1 MCVYKR
7 KVYIIC
13 RRIKLMAYTEVKE
26 RNGRKYYYRVLSI
39 RDGNKVTKQRRYL
52 GINLVKKELNKK
64 EIGADKIL
72 DVKNKRETKE
82 IRAIKRRIINVIKKY
97 KITKAGIFGSYAR
110 GENKKNSDIHIL
122 VEIKDKKMSL
132 LGFVGIKLEL
142 EDSLK
147 RKVDLVEYDT
157 IKPLIK
163 DRILKEE
170 VRIYEE
176 G

>member
-97 KITKAGIFGSYAR
+97 KIT
-110 GENKKNSDIHIL
+110 NKKKGNIRELCKGRKQEEQRYRHSCR
-122 VEIKDKKMSL
+122 DK
-132 LGFVGIKLEL
+132 G
-142 EDSLK
+142 
-147 RKVDLVEYDT
+147 
-157 IKPLIK
+157 
-163 DRILKEE
+163 
-170 VRIYEE
+170 
-176 G
+176 